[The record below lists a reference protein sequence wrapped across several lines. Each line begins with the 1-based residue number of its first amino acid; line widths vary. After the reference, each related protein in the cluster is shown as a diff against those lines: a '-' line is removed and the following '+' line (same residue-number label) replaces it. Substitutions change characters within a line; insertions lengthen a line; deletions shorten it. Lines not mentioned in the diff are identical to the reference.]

1 MYRHIYTLL
10 VFTVLI
16 FSSFSYGS
24 LVLKPFEKEIVDI
37 IEETSP
43 GVVTIFTV
51 REVKVRNPFFDFP
64 FGEFFGI
71 PQEREFTQRVEGL
84 GSGFIVKVDE
94 KKKLVYIMTN
104 NHVIENATNIQV
116 KFKNKKVLNAKIIGK
131 DKLSDIAIIA
141 VPFKKGIEK
150 FARKHVL
157 KFGNS
162 DELKQ
167 GNIVIA
173 IGNPLGL
180 DGTVTMGIV
189 SALDRSI
196 EGHPGEGFI
205 QTDAAI
211 NPGNSGGP
219 LVNIDG
225 EVVGINTAIIAGA
238 QGLGFAVP
246 ANQAK
251 WVMEHILKYGK
262 VKRGKIG
269 IIIQP
274 LTPDLVEH
282 FGVEHGV
289 IVAQVIKGGPADKA
303 GIKPGDVIIAVNGHP
318 VEEPNDVQKY
328 VMRTEPGKYVKL
340 TIVRN
345 GKKLNIKGKTVPWE
359 EEIEL
364 SNLKELELK
373 YGLIVRDITP
383 ELIQRYGLPKVPH
396 GVLVVDVKPGS
407 AADEAGLRAGD
418 IIISVN
424 RKPVHSAKEFW
435 QAIAEAKA
443 KHRSSVL
450 LYVKR
455 GYTSIWT
462 TLPIVK

>member
-1 MYRHIYTLL
+1 MSKILYSLL
-10 VFTVLI
+10 
-16 FSSFSYGS
+16 S
-24 LVLKPFEKEIVDI
+24 LVLLLQVSNAGLVLKQFDREVVELVKKV
-37 IEETSP
+37 SP
-43 GVVTIFTV
+43 GVVTIFTI
-51 REVKVRNPFFDFP
+51 REVKVPNPFFDIP
-64 FGEFFGI
+64 FGEFFGF
-71 PQEREFTQRVEGL
+71 PEEREFTQRVEGL
-84 GSGFIVKVDE
+84 GSGFIVKVDY

-116 KFKNKKVLNAKIIGK
+116 RFKNKIVLDAEIIGR

-141 VPFKKGIEK
+141 VPFKKNIEK
-150 FARKHVL
+150 YAEKNVL

-162 DELKQ
+162 DKLKQ

-219 LVNIDG
+219 LINTDG

-251 WVMEHILKYGK
+251 WVMENLLKYGK
-262 VKRGKIG
+262 VRRGKIG

-274 LTPDLVEH
+274 LTPDLAEH

-289 IVAQVIKGGPADKA
+289 LVAKVIKDGPADKA
-303 GIKPGDVIIAVNGHP
+303 GVKPGDVIVAVNGNP

-328 VMRTEPGKYVKL
+328 VMRTEPGKYVTL
-340 TIVRN
+340 TIVRD
-345 GKKLNIKGKTVPWE
+345 GKKEQIKVKTVPWE
-359 EEIEL
+359 EEISL
-364 SNLKELELK
+364 GNLRDLELK
-373 YGLIVRDITP
+373 YGLVVRDITP
-383 ELIQRYGLPKVPH
+383 ELAHRYRLPKVPY

-407 AADEAGLRAGD
+407 PADEAGLRGGD
-418 IIISVN
+418 VIVSVN
-424 RKPVHSAKEFW
+424 RKPVHSAEEFW
-435 QAIAEAKA
+435 KLIAKA
-443 KHRSSVL
+443 KSKNLRSVL
-450 LYVKR
+450 LYVQR

>member
-1 MYRHIYTLL
+1 MNKKIVSVFL
-10 VFTVLI
+10 VLVAVVQ
-16 FSSFSYGS
+16 SYAG
-24 LVLKPFEKEIVDI
+24 LVLKQFDKEIVNIVDNV
-37 IEETSP
+37 SP

-51 REVKVRNPFFDFP
+51 REVSVPNPFRDLP
-64 FGEFFGI
+64 FGEFFGF
-71 PQEREFTQRVEGL
+71 PQDRDFKQKVEGL

-116 KFKNKKVLNAKIIGK
+116 KFKNKKVLDAKVIGK

-150 FARKHVL
+150 YAKRHIL

-167 GNIVIA
+167 GNLVIA

-225 EVVGINTAIIAGA
+225 EVIGINTAIIAGA

-246 ANQAK
+246 SNQAR
-251 WVMEHILKYGK
+251 WVMEHLLKYGK

-274 LTPDLVEH
+274 LTPDLAEH
-282 FGVEHGV
+282 FKVEHGV
-289 IVAQVIKGGPADKA
+289 VVAKVIKGGPADKA
-303 GIKPGDVIIAVNGHP
+303 GVKPGDVIIAVNGHP

-328 VMRTEPGKYVKL
+328 VMRTEPGKYVNL
-340 TIVRN
+340 TIVRD
-345 GKKLNIKGKTVPWE
+345 GKKINIKVKTIPWE
-359 EEIEL
+359 EEIDIGSL
-364 SNLKELELK
+364 QDLELK

-383 ELIQRYGLPKVPH
+383 EMRQRYGLPKTPY
-396 GVLVVDVKPGS
+396 GVLVIDVKPGS
-407 AADEAGLRAGD
+407 PADEAGLRGGD
-418 IIISVN
+418 IILSVN
-424 RKPVHSAKEFW
+424 RKPVKTAKQFW
-435 QAIAEAKA
+435 QEIQKAKA
-443 KHRSSVL
+443 HGKHSVL
-450 LYVKR
+450 LYVQR

>member
-1 MYRHIYTLL
+1 MYRVVYGILFL
-10 VFTVLI
+10 AFFI
-16 FSSFSYGS
+16 QFSYAG
-24 LVLKPFEKEIVDI
+24 LVLKQFDREVVDLVKEV
-37 IEETSP
+37 SP

-51 REVKVRNPFFDFP
+51 REVRVRNPFFDFP
-64 FGEFFGI
+64 FGEFFGF
-71 PQEREFTQRVEGL
+71 PEEREFTQRVEGL
-84 GSGFIVKVDE
+84 GSGFIVKIDE

-104 NHVIENATNIQV
+104 NHVVENATNIQV
-116 KFKNKKVLNAKIIGK
+116 KFKNKVVLDAKIVGK

-141 VPFKKGIEK
+141 VPFKKDIEK
-150 FARKHVL
+150 YARKHIL

-162 DELKQ
+162 DELQQ
-167 GNIVIA
+167 GNLVIA

-219 LVNIDG
+219 LINTDG
-225 EVVGINTAIIAGA
+225 EVIGINTAIIAGA

-246 ANQAK
+246 SNQAK
-251 WVMEHILKYGK
+251 WVMEHLLKYGK

-269 IIIQP
+269 VIIQP
-274 LTPDLVEH
+274 LTPDLAEH

-289 IVAQVIKGGPADKA
+289 LVSKVIKDGPADKA
-303 GIKPGDVIIAVNGHP
+303 GIKPGDVIVAVNGHP

-328 VMRTEPGKYVKL
+328 VMRTEPGKFVTL

-345 GKKLNIKGKTVPWE
+345 GKKIDIKVKTAPWE
-359 EEIEL
+359 EEI
-364 SNLKELELK
+364 SVGNVKDLELK
-373 YGLIVRDITP
+373 YGLVVRDITP
-383 ELIQRYGLPKVPH
+383 EVRERYRLPKVPH
-396 GVLVVDVKPGS
+396 GVLVFDVRPGS
-407 AADEAGLRAGD
+407 PADEAGLRAGD
-418 IIISVN
+418 VIVSVN
-424 RKPVHSAKEFW
+424 RKPVHSAEEFW
-435 QAIAEAKA
+435 KLITKA
-443 KHRSSVL
+443 QSKKLRSVL
-450 LYVKR
+450 LYVQR
-455 GYTSIWT
+455 GYSSIWT